1 MRGRSGT
8 IVAAVIGAVVVALI
22 VVFFL
27 LLSGGR
33 QQPAASVQPS
43 ASLLPSVPASPT
55 PSPTLNADLLSHRLT
70 VLVIGTDV
78 NAARAARN
86 EPLNTDSLMLA
97 SVNADQSQVSL
108 ISIPRDMT
116 DVPLADGSTWDRKIN
131 AIERERDVD
140 TLVDAVAA
148 LTGAEIDGHAQIDM
162 DDLARLVD
170 AVGGVDVDVE
180 EPLHDPK
187 VGLDLSAGPHHLD
200 GAQALSYV
208 RTRVD
213 TDFGRARRQQEV
225 VLALV
230 SSLVD
235 PQTDVDVASL
245 LSGLDSLETDL
256 PLDDLSTLLEIGRR
270 AQSAEVTREV
280 LSPPTYISFAG
291 DRGDGRGYVLEPDL
305 QAIRSYVAD
314 QLAD

>member
-1 MRGRSGT
+1 MSGSRRT
-8 IVAAVIGAVVVALI
+8 IAAAVVGLIVVALAI
-22 VVFFL
+22 VFFA
-27 LLSGGR
+27 LLSGRG
-33 QQPAASVQPS
+33 QPAASVQPS
-43 ASLLPSVPASPT
+43 PSAAPSVPASPT

-78 NAARAARN
+78 NAGRAARN

-97 SVNADQSQVSL
+97 SINADQSKVTL
-108 ISIPRDMT
+108 ISIPRDLT
-116 DVPLADGSTWDRKIN
+116 DVPLADGATWDRKIN
-131 AIERERDVD
+131 AIERERDLP
-140 TLVDAVAA
+140 TLVSAVSTLLGAPIDAHV
-148 LTGAEIDGHAQIDM
+148 QIDM
-162 DDLARLVD
+162 DDLAKLVD
-170 AVGGVDVDVE
+170 AVGGVEVNVE

-187 VGLDLSAGPHHLD
+187 VSLDLPVGSHHLE

-230 SSLVD
+230 SKLVS

-245 LSGLDSLETDL
+245 LSGLRSLDTDL
-256 PLDDLSTLLEIGRR
+256 PLDDLPTLLEIGRR
-270 AQSAEVTREV
+270 AQSATTTREV
-280 LSPPTYISFAG
+280 LSPPKFISFAG
-291 DRGDGRGYVLEPDL
+291 DRGDGRGYVLIPDVD
-305 QAIRSYVAD
+305 AIRAYVAS